1 MGSGR
6 SKRPPLVLITLVF
19 LPLWVLASPIRGAWA
34 LHRRIKK
41 GWMVPVARVVV
52 APGDR
57 GVPYARIA

>member
-41 GWMVPVARVVV
+41 KGWMVTCC
-52 APGDR
+52 
-57 GVPYARIA
+57 